1 MINNKKEKTNL
12 MHEQVFPQT
21 VIPWQRRSDD
31 LDSRNRVGW
40 GNRGNCVGM
49 KEKKKKSGG
58 GGRGRLMWE
67 LGGKKIKESG
77 GGR

>member
-1 MINNKKEKTNL
+1 

-49 KEKKKKSGG
+49 KEKKKKVEEEEEEGSCGN
-58 GGRGRLMWE
+58 W
-67 LGGKKIKESG
+67 GGKK
-77 GGR
+77 